1 MKSTVLGSIVLVL
14 ILPNQNVPLP
24 DLQGVPSAPAPGE
37 LAVIQLPDTDA
48 AVAAIFKRFPTQVA
62 GHPRLPQFDTK
73 SPNRTAVGYGKDP
86 RNLAL
91 LHLQAINLAIPDF
104 FPPNWTAGHVV
115 GFMANSQ
122 KVAAEA
128 GRDGD
133 LFWMR
138 DQTSEGIVGSTR
150 QVVGYRIQWGQLD
163 SPWLFSVNA
172 DTPDNRD
179 ALLAAFVAATKS
191 APRE

>member
-1 MKSTVLGSIVLVL
+1 MKSIVLGAVVL
-14 ILPNQNVPLP
+14 VLGLPTQNVPLP
-24 DLQGVPSAPAPGE
+24 DLQGVPSAQAPGE
-37 LAVIQLPDTDA
+37 LAVIQLPDTNA
-48 AVAAIFKRFPTQVA
+48 GVAEVFKRFPTQVA
-62 GHPRLPQFDTK
+62 GHPQLPQFDVK
-73 SPNRTAVGYGKDP
+73 SRNRTSVGYGKDP

-115 GFMANSQ
+115 AYMASSQ
-122 KVAAEA
+122 KDAADA

-138 DQTSEGIVGSTR
+138 DQSSEGIAGSTR
-150 QVVGYRIQWGQLD
+150 QVVGYRIQWGRLD
-163 SPWLFSVNA
+163 SPWLFAINA

-179 ALLAAFVAATKS
+179 ALLTAFVAAVRQTG
-191 APRE
+191 